1 MLQTHSFMGVP
12 ACACFLYVHTT
23 RNYIFLTCMHARVL
37 ITRLRWLTVLFK
49 LSDRFQLCLLT
60 PLFLNFSHHHNNASY
75 NSYTDTAGGGGEG
88 GREAL
93 SLCVHVQYCYWCHTI
108 LFNLMASILALPG
121 WDGMVLMHTSTKCNT
136 GVHPLLYR
144 RCNSLVLGI
153 KNMSGFLGVMKTMQG
168 VY

>member
-93 SLCVHVQYCYWCHTI
+93 SLCVHVQYCYWYHTI
-108 LFNLMASILALPG
+108 LFNHGFYFSI
-121 WDGMVLMHTSTKCNT
+121 T
-136 GVHPLLYR
+136 GLRWHGLDAYLYEVQHW
-144 RCNSLVLGI
+144 CAPTAVPA
-153 KNMSGFLGVMKTMQG
+153 M
-168 VY
+168 